1 MAFLAPFS
9 SSEADPGGAEAAAPR
24 MSIVRLR
31 CPGVLPGDSP
41 HPPPDVVHVCPDVPK
56 VLFLWNKRTDLG
68 SELYIKIL
76 NQIYKVL

>member
-9 SSEADPGGAEAAAPR
+9 SSEADPGGAEAAPPR
-24 MSIVRLR
+24 MSIVGLC

-56 VLFLWNKRTDLG
+56 VLFL
-68 SELYIKIL
+68 
-76 NQIYKVL
+76 